1 MAAPGDRGTPLDDL
15 GNRIS
20 AARNA
25 QRPVTSKAEGEVRAA
40 SIAWRMVTELVV
52 GVFIG
57 AAIGWGIDRVAGTL
71 PLFLIVFGILG
82 FAAGVKTMLR
92 SAAEI
97 QRKQEAASRR
107 DAPPKDENP
116 PA

>member
-1 MAAPGDRGTPLDDL
+1 MGVPKDRGSALDDL
-15 GNRIS
+15 GGRID
-20 AARNA
+20 AARSA
-25 QRPVTSKAEGEVRAA
+25 QRPKSGRAEGEIRAA

-57 AAIGWGIDRVAGTL
+57 AAIGWGIDRLAGTL

-92 SAAEI
+92 SAEEI
-97 QRKQEAASRR
+97 RRKQEASSSKG
-107 DAPPKDENP
+107 APSKHENP
-116 PA
+116 TP

>member
-1 MAAPGDRGTPLDDL
+1 MRAPGDRGKPLDDL
-15 GNRIS
+15 GKRIA
-20 AARNA
+20 AARDA
-25 QRPVTSKAEGEVRAA
+25 QRPATARGERDIHAA

-52 GVFIG
+52 GVMIG
-57 AAIGWGIDRVAGTL
+57 AAIGWGIDRLLGTL
-71 PLFLIVFGILG
+71 PLFLIVFGLLG

-107 DAPPKDENP
+107 EPPPET
-116 PA
+116 